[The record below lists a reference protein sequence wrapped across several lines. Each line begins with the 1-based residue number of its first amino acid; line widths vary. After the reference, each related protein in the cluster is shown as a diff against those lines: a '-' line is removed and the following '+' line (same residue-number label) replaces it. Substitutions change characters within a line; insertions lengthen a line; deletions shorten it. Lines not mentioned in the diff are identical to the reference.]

1 MIKDCIFYAYGDN
14 LPEELK
20 PYINETK
27 IIAVGTSSGIS
38 CNYLNGRYINIT
50 IVYDF
55 NKQQLNENI
64 SLMSILNRIKPLNLF
79 EIALCLKMYNYFF
92 FNCYDSLQPGNEEEY
107 NLRGLLFDEHKY
119 IDEYSVLSPLLA
131 DSRGWLVWK
140 YQLFNILSL
149 AVERH
154 DMIELYIKGINTKR
168 ADVIDEINNIR
179 INNFY
184 LYDAIQQLSLPG
196 TSMNYSNPNLRDA
209 LIINNELK
217 LF

>member
-1 MIKDCIFYAYGDN
+1 MIKDFIFYTYGDN

-27 IIAVGTSSGIS
+27 IIVVGTSSVIS

-79 EIALCLKMYNYFF
+79 EIALCLKMYNYFLF
-92 FNCYDSLQPGNEEEY
+92 KCYDSLQPGNEEEY
-107 NLRGLLFDEHKY
+107 NLRGFLFDEHKY
-119 IDEYSVLSPLLA
+119 IDEYSMLKPLLA

-140 YQLFNILSL
+140 YQLFHILSL

-154 DMIELYIKGINTKR
+154 DMIELYIKGLNTKR
-168 ADVIDEINNIR
+168 ADVINEINNIR
-179 INNFY
+179 INDFY

-196 TSMNYSNPNLRDA
+196 SSMTYSTPNLRDA